1 MTIDTSGV
9 NIGALYT
16 NDITTNSLYVH
27 PTMSTGDSEVTDHL
41 PKATLNI
48 FSGDNLK
55 VKK

>member
-1 MTIDTSGV
+1 MAIDTSGV

-27 PTMSTGDSEVTDHL
+27 PTMSTSDSEVTDYL

-48 FSGDNLK
+48 FSGNNLK

>member
-27 PTMSTGDSEVTDHL
+27 PTMSTSDSEVTDHL
-41 PKATLNI
+41 PKGTLNI
-48 FSGDNLK
+48 FSGNNLK